1 MHRKTVFGVLSGII
15 LVVLL
20 AAFVMAQ
27 RSYRTVFVICAI
39 ILLVSDCIIFFRKKL
54 HRIIGILLSSIL
66 AFVLLLCTAP
76 GIMKPIFQRLEELRF
91 SLARSVYE
99 KDIAVLKTGLAFNI
113 NQDRDELV
121 QAENHL
127 KFFASDVLIRQRNE
141 HVMVVYITE
150 WDSYSGYAWFSDQEC
165 QTEWMMNFT
174 EKSPAEDNWYY
185 VRIY

>member
-1 MHRKTVFGVLSGII
+1 MHRKAILSIISGII
-15 LVVLL
+15 LVILL

-27 RSYRTVFVICAI
+27 RSYRTVFVICAF
-39 ILLVSDCIIFFRKKL
+39 ILLVADSIILIRKKRN
-54 HRIIGILLSSIL
+54 RIIGILLSSL
-66 AFVLLLCTAP
+66 LSFVLLLCTAP
-76 GIMKPIFQRLEELRF
+76 GIMKPVFQSMEELRF

-99 KDIAVLKTGLAFNI
+99 KDIAVLKSGLALNI
-113 NQDRDELV
+113 NQDRNELDH
-121 QAENHL
+121 AENHL

-141 HVMVVYITE
+141 HIMVVYITE
-150 WDSYSGYAWFSDQEC
+150 CDSFSGYAWFSDQEF